1 MLISIKYFGLI
12 DNNLLVE
19 SELQENSNVNALLK
33 KLIEAEPA
41 NEELLN
47 KATILVNKK
56 KADPN
61 TILKDKDEVMILTIL
76 GGG

>member
-1 MLISIKYFGLI
+1 MLIRIKYFGLI

-41 NEELLN
+41 NEEMLN

-56 KADPN
+56 KADPD

>member
-41 NEELLN
+41 NEEMLN

>member
-1 MLISIKYFGLI
+1 MLIRIKYFGLI

-61 TILKDKDEVMILTIL
+61 TILKDKDEVMILTVL

>member
-1 MLISIKYFGLI
+1 MLIRIKYFGLI

-41 NEELLN
+41 NEEMLN

>member
-1 MLISIKYFGLI
+1 MLIRIKYFGLI